1 VCMLYQIVL
10 ECYSFT
16 YYARACS
23 FARAHKCMHLC
34 QYICVAFSTLND
46 ELTGVSTFGVLW
58 SSEIID
64 PLPLMEE
71 V

>member
-1 VCMLYQIVL
+1 LFYKWIWPILVCMLYQIVL

-46 ELTGVSTFGVLW
+46 ELTGVSTFGVL
-58 SSEIID
+58 
-64 PLPLMEE
+64 
-71 V
+71 